1 VLPAERRVRRREDF
15 TATVKQGRRAGASGL
30 VVHATTDSGA
40 LPARAGFIVGRGVGN
55 AVTRN
60 RLRRQLR
67 HLIAPRL
74 AGAPAGLTVVVRAS
88 AAATSASPRQLATTL
103 DRLLDRVLTPAGRPD
118 VVA

>member
-15 TATVKQGRRAGASGL
+15 TATVKHGRRAGASGL
-30 VVHATTDSGA
+30 VVHATTDPGG

-74 AGAPAGLTVVVRAS
+74 AASPAGLMIVVRAN
-88 AAATSASPRQLATTL
+88 AAATDASPRQLAVTV
-103 DRLLDRVLTPAGRPD
+103 DRLLDRVLMPADRSD